1 VLAVFPEGVTGDGIT
16 VLPFHA
22 NLLQAAISAE
32 APIQPVALQF
42 MDAHTQER
50 SLAPCYHDH
59 DTLISSL
66 WRTLCAPPLVAQ
78 VRYGDKQNADGRNRR
93 EWAQSLQTSVADL
106 CK

>member
-1 VLAVFPEGVTGDGIT
+1 
-16 VLPFHA
+16 
-22 NLLQAAISAE
+22 
-32 APIQPVALQF
+32 
-42 MDAHTQER
+42 
-50 SLAPCYHDH
+50 
-59 DTLISSL
+59 L